1 MTFIVSQNENIA
13 QMKDLKEV
21 FNRLDESGD
30 GYLQLAEITS
40 GLKEVL
46 GHVKG
51 SMNIFDEIL
60 NSLDKNFNGVV
71 DYTEFLVAAADKEAL
86 LTEDNL
92 KSAFRQFDLDQSG
105 SISRVELKAIFETTE
120 KKDEELWNEIF
131 REVDANGDGEITY
144 DEFKQCMNKVLTST
158 VSRQKYLIDE

>member
-1 MTFIVSQNENIA
+1 
-13 QMKDLKEV
+13 MKDLKEV